1 MLKEISH
8 CSWREGPED
17 FLFEEEGRVTSS
29 NNEPELPTKIDSAV
43 FWAGNWNKDI
53 EFVHNQGLQIND
65 DNDPAPQ
72 NTPQDHISFAWG
84 CNDIDWRATLD
95 PIDQDPNFQGW
106 WKPAKKMLIDNF
118 KKMTPYKFY
127 LEVVIEQILSALV
140 KQCLPPLTDGEFQ
153 Y

>member
-1 MLKEISH
+1 MLMQPMTAAQQNLYSSHHQITVKELYTQRKH
-8 CSWREGPED
+8 CSRREGPED
-17 FLFEEEGRVTSS
+17 FLFEVEGTVTSS
-29 NNEPELPTKIDSAV
+29 DNEPELPTKIDSAV

-118 KKMTPYKFY
+118 KKMTLYIF
-127 LEVVIEQILSALV
+127 
-140 KQCLPPLTDGEFQ
+140 
-153 Y
+153 